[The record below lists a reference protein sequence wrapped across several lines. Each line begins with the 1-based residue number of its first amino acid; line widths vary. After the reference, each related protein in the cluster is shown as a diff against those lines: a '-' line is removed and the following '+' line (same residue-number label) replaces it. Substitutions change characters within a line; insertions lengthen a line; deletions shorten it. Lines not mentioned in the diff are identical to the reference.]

1 MDEHVHDPKPS
12 FMTLSEMSN
21 MLADCVP
28 AAAIDAISCSI
39 DDVLQWNEEGTRD
52 CWKLL
57 TSTV

>member
-1 MDEHVHDPKPS
+1 
-12 FMTLSEMSN
+12 MTLSEMSN